1 REPKRIFFWNQRWNQ
16 RRASGASSR
25 SMLAARSATL
35 RCDKPWPCGRTW
47 CRARRLPRR
56 CTRSTQWIEL
66 TARCKFQC
74 GTVLVPRVS
83 RSGVMRALQAFAA
96 ALVVAA
102 CASVPPGAG
111 VDPPIEVALAAPG
124 ASKDRILDLTRTWI
138 AENFRAP
145 PPAIQSDNATG
156 VLSAKV
162 VIPYP

>member
-1 REPKRIFFWNQRWNQ
+1 
-16 RRASGASSR
+16 
-25 SMLAARSATL
+25 
-35 RCDKPWPCGRTW
+35 
-47 CRARRLPRR
+47 
-56 CTRSTQWIEL
+56 
-66 TARCKFQC
+66 
-74 GTVLVPRVS
+74 
-83 RSGVMRALQAFAA
+83 MRALQAFAA

-162 VIPYP
+162 VIPYPCSGPNCTAKDDWVVPFTMRVETKDSAARITFNNVRLTWPERSYRPSYDGPVRPYGDWEAVKTRLLGIGQELQRAVAEAPRG